1 MADWGSE
8 GKSYE
13 QRLLEAF
20 EGEIK
25 GETYFADLAPHF
37 DEPGTDGKLALLS
50 RLERRTAETL
60 RPLIERHGLPVRD
73 EAMLQPQAAPMVAG
87 HGAESWTGYMAR
99 MVKDFSPYVDEFRA
113 LEAKGPA
120 EDRAALARLTRH
132 EECIIEFAQAELAG
146 DPDSTA
152 PIREYLDADDSDAT
166 SKRDLS
172 GIPQMAP
179 PNRRKK

>member
-1 MADWGSE
+1 MANEAQPERAYLD
-8 GKSYE
+8 
-13 QRLLEAF
+13 RLLQAF

-37 DEPGTDGKLALLS
+37 DEPGTAGKLALLS
-50 RLERRTAETL
+50 RLERCTAETL

-73 EAMLQPQAAPMVAG
+73 EATLRPQAAPMVAD

-99 MVKDFSPYVDEFRA
+99 MVKDFSPYVNEFCA
-113 LEAKGPA
+113 LETKGPA

-146 DPDSTA
+146 EPDATA
-152 PIREYLDADDSDAT
+152 PIREYLEAD
-166 SKRDLS
+166 
-172 GIPQMAP
+172 GG
-179 PNRRKK
+179 